1 MNKLFMLL
9 GRSSCG
15 KDTLMKRVIDEGL
28 AYPLIY
34 HTTRHIREGEING
47 VQYFFGDENDFKK
60 SEESGSILE
69 YRSYNVHGSV
79 WYYWTEYD
87 IQFRQNKNLICT
99 GTLDMLKSYRD
110 KIIDYDIIPI
120 MITVNDLL
128 LVERALGREKQMA
141 TPNIVEMCRRYISD
155 YEDYSSDKVRES
167 NIQYFISND
176 SSIEES
182 TNKLFEIVNQHIS
195 QSLLVSNF

>member
-15 KDTLMKRVIDEGL
+15 KDTLMKRVIAEGL

-34 HTTRHIREGEING
+34 HTTRPRREGEVNG
-47 VQYFFGDENDFKK
+47 VQYFFGDDNDFKK
-60 SEESGSILE
+60 SKKSDSILE

-87 IQFRQNKNLICT
+87 IQFRQDKNLICT

-182 TNKLFEIVNQHIS
+182 TNKLFEIVNQYIN